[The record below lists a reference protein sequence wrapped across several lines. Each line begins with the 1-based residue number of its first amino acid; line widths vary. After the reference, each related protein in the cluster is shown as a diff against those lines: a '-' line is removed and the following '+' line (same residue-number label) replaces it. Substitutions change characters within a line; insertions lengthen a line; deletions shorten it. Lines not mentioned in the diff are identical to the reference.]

1 MYEMFLS
8 AYNPE
13 YLENIKKKKE
23 TVEIVEVKPIVT
35 KDYYNDVFVNEY
47 NLHFGYPQSD
57 TCDKCDHLNMEIS
70 TTTTSVEKKVRLQ
83 KQLNDHL
90 VAAEKGYD
98 RLREDIKACKERSH
112 LHSCSD

>member
-1 MYEMFLS
+1 MNIIYILGILS
-8 AYNPE
+8 QIRVINVITWTWKFQLQLY
-13 YLENIKKKKE
+13 
-23 TVEIVEVKPIVT
+23 
-35 KDYYNDVFVNEY
+35 
-47 NLHFGYPQSD
+47 
-57 TCDKCDHLNMEIS
+57 
-70 TTTTSVEKKVRLQ
+70 TSVEKKVRLQ